1 MEFITVI
8 GIGASALTASSLVP
22 QLAKIVRERR
32 ADNVSLAMLVVLLS
46 GLALWIYY
54 GILKED
60 VIIIVSNAFAFAVN
74 LLTLVLTI
82 YYKKKKSH

>member
-82 YYKKKKSH
+82 YYKKKKSD